1 VWLKE
6 EKMDYGK
13 ILKRA
18 VEITWRHRA
27 LWLFGF
33 LLALFGGGWGG
44 GGGQGIQYRIDQAEL
59 ARPEWAWGLVLL
71 VLVVVFVLV
80 ILAVVLNNI
89 SRGALIG
96 MVREVEETGNTSVRS
111 GWHSGRSRLWSLIS
125 IDLVTAIPAFIAAM
139 TLMALAL
146 SPLLLLL
153 AERDALTA
161 LGIMLTVVLSLAV
174 VLVLVVGGTALG
186 IVREFAYRQCV
197 LESIGVWRSVREAYR
212 MVRANLRHVGLMW
225 LVLFGID
232 LAASVIALPLAL
244 VGFGLAAG
252 AGAAVYA
259 ASQSIANAMVVGL
272 MLALPTLLVMAAVGG
287 VYLVFRSAAWTLAY
301 RELPAQSS
309 LA

>member
-1 VWLKE
+1 
-6 EKMDYGK
+6 MDYGK

-44 GGGQGIQYRIDQAEL
+44 GGGQGIQYRIDQSEL

-71 VLVVVFVLV
+71 ILGLVFVLA

-111 GWHSGRSRLWSLIS
+111 GWRSGRSRMWSLIS
-125 IDLVTAIPAFIAAM
+125 IDLITAIPAFIAAM
-139 TLMALAL
+139 ALIALAMA
-146 SPLLLLL
+146 PLLLLL
-153 AERDALTA
+153 AQRDALTA
-161 LGIMLTVVLSLAV
+161 LGILLTVILSLAV
-174 VLVLVVGGTALG
+174 VLVLIVGGTALG
-186 IVREFAYRQCV
+186 IVREFAYRQCA
-197 LESIGVWRSVREAYR
+197 LEGKGVGRSIREGYR
-212 MVRANLRHVGLMW
+212 MVRANLRHVGVMW

-252 AGAAVYA
+252 AGTAVYA
-259 ASQSIANAMVVGL
+259 ATQSIANAILVGL
-272 MLALPTLLVMAAVGG
+272 MLALPTLLVMTAGGG

>member
-1 VWLKE
+1 
-6 EKMDYGK
+6 MDYGK